1 MTLGACLRLNRSR
14 IRDRFGRAFAGSRE
28 DILSAPFHPDVR
40 GEIADCPMDSLTLG
54 CFQEISSGAVVKFV
68 EDQTAQKLRGG
79 YYTPLDLAA
88 FIARWVRDLEPSR
101 ILEPSCGDGAFLQAM
116 ADVGGFHDVGVVGFE
131 LDQVEARKAAG
142 RAKELNLA
150 RVDVRAEDFL
160 AWAIDNMEEGGDR
173 FDAIVGNP
181 PFVRYQFLP
190 PTFQTRAARIF
201 EELNLKFTKHTNAW
215 VPFILA
221 SMSLLRPGGRLA
233 MVVPAEIIHVT
244 HAQSLRSYLG
254 KECRRLVIIDPEEL
268 WFDGTLQGAVI
279 LMAEKLSGP
288 RQKSEGLGM
297 VPVRG
302 REFLRRSPS
311 EVFAA
316 PQPINGKTVAGK
328 WTRALLD
335 VETRRLFDEME
346 EHPDVHRF
354 EDIARVDVG
363 IVTGANK
370 FFLVPDETV
379 EIFGLSK
386 YAHPM
391 FGRSEH
397 CPGVIYDERQHA
409 ANAEKGSPTNFL
421 WFDDAP
427 SSMRSGPKRYIES
440 GEREMLHTRYKCRIR
455 EPWFKVPSVYATE
468 VGMLKRSHDTP
479 RLILN
484 RVGAYTT
491 DTAYRIRT
499 RDVAGNRLVGCF
511 LNPMTALSAEL
522 EGRHY
527 GGGVLELIPS
537 EIERLLI
544 PLPLQVD
551 IDLEA
556 LDASIRTRP
565 THETLE
571 CQGKIVLGALGIPK
585 AKQDSALEGWR
596 KLRDRRHRTSTDEPA
611 ETII

>member
-1 MTLGACLRLNRSR
+1 MA
-14 IRDRFGRAFAGSRE
+14 
-28 DILSAPFHPDVR
+28 
-40 GEIADCPMDSLTLG
+40 
-54 CFQEISSGAVVKFV
+54 VKFI

-88 FIARWVRDLEPSR
+88 FIARWVADLQPKK
-101 ILEPSCGDGAFLQAM
+101 ILEPSCGDGAFFQAM
-116 ADVGGFHDVGVVGFE
+116 ADVGGFQKAEITGFE
-131 LDQVEARKAAG
+131 LNDEEAEKAA
-142 RAKELNLA
+142 RRSKEVGLNKTTI
-150 RVDVRAEDFL
+150 RPEDFL
-160 AWAIDNMEEGGDR
+160 GWAIENMGKGGER
-173 FDAIVGNP
+173 FDAAVGNP

-190 PTFQTRAARIF
+190 PEFQVRAAAIF
-201 EELNLKFTKHTNAW
+201 AELGLKFTKHTNAW

-244 HAQSLRSYLG
+244 HAQSLRNYLG

-279 LMAEKLSGP
+279 LMAEKRSGS
-288 RQKSEGLGM
+288 RQKVEGLGM

-302 REFLRRSPS
+302 REFLRRSPA
-311 EVFAA
+311 ELFAE
-316 PQPINGKTVAGK
+316 PQSINGKTVAGK

-335 VETRRLFDEME
+335 LETRDLFDELE
-346 EHPDVHRF
+346 GHSEVHRF
-354 EDIARVDVG
+354 DDIARVDVG

-370 FFLVPDETV
+370 FFLVPDDTV
-379 EIFGLSK
+379 EAYGLSK

-397 CPGVIYDERQHA
+397 CPGVIYDEHQHA
-409 ANAEKGSPTNFL
+409 TNAKKGCPTNFL
-421 WFDDAP
+421 WFGDAP
-427 SSMRSGPKRYIES
+427 NKMPSRARQYIEL
-440 GEREMLHTRYKCRIR
+440 GEREKLPTRYKCRIR
-455 EPWFKVPSVYATE
+455 TPWYKVPSVYSTE
-468 VGMLKRSHDTP
+468 VGMLKRCHDTP

-484 RVGAYTT
+484 RLGAYTT

-499 RDVAGNRLVGCF
+499 RDVEGERLVGCF
-511 LNPMTALSAEL
+511 INPLTALSAEL

-544 PLPLQVD
+544 PLPKEADL
-551 IDLEA
+551 DLEE
-556 LDASIRTRP
+556 LDSSIRNRP

-571 CQGKIVLGALGIPK
+571 RQGAVVLGALGISK
-585 AKQDSALEGWR
+585 SKQASALEGWR
-596 KLRDRRHRTSTDEPA
+596 KLRDRRHRTSTGVLEV
-611 ETII
+611 

>member
-1 MTLGACLRLNRSR
+1 M
-14 IRDRFGRAFAGSRE
+14 
-28 DILSAPFHPDVR
+28 
-40 GEIADCPMDSLTLG
+40 
-54 CFQEISSGAVVKFV
+54 KFI
-68 EDQTAQKLRGG
+68 EEQTAQKLRGG
-79 YYTPLDLAA
+79 YYTPLDLAS
-88 FIARWVRDLEPSR
+88 FISRWVAELKPEKV
-101 ILEPSCGDGAFLQAM
+101 LEPSCGDGMFFQAM
-116 ADVGGFHDVGVVGFE
+116 AEVGGFQGASLTGFE
-131 LDQVEARKAAG
+131 LDDDEAAKATRRAKKLGLRKAT
-142 RAKELNLA
+142 
-150 RVDVRAEDFL
+150 VRPEDFL
-160 AWAIDNMEEGGDR
+160 GWAIDNLAGGGAR
-173 FDAIVGNP
+173 FDAVVGNP

-190 PTFQTRAARIF
+190 PEFQTRAAAIF
-201 EELNLKFTKHTNAW
+201 DTLRLKFTKHTNAW

-254 KECRRLVIIDPEEL
+254 SECRRLVIIDPEEL

-279 LMAEKLSGP
+279 LMAEKRSGP
-288 RQKSEGLGM
+288 RQKAEGLGM

-302 REFLRRSPS
+302 REFLRRSPA
-311 EVFAA
+311 EVFAE

-335 VETRRLFDEME
+335 LETRELFDELE
-346 EHPDVHRF
+346 AHSDVHRF
-354 EDIARVDVG
+354 DNIARVDVG

-370 FFLVPDETV
+370 FFLVPDDTV
-379 EIFGLSK
+379 EAYGLSK

-397 CPGVIYDERQHA
+397 CPGIIYDERQHT

-427 SSMRSGPKRYIES
+427 NKMSSRARQYIER
-440 GEREMLHTRYKCRIR
+440 GEREKLHTRYKCRIR
-455 EPWFKVPSVYATE
+455 APWFKVPSVYSTE
-468 VGMLKRSHDTP
+468 VGMLKRCHDTP

-484 RVGAYTT
+484 RLGAYTT

-499 RDVAGNRLVGCF
+499 RDVEGERLVGCF
-511 LNPMTALSAEL
+511 INPLTALSAEI

-544 PLPLQVD
+544 PLPKEVD
-551 IDLEA
+551 LDLAA
-556 LDASIRTRP
+556 LDSSIRNRP

-571 CQGKIVLGALGIPK
+571 RQGKTVLGALGISK
-585 AKQDSALEGWR
+585 ANQATALEGWR
-596 KLRDRRHRTSTDEPA
+596 KLRDRRHRTSTEVLEA
-611 ETII
+611 

>member
-1 MTLGACLRLNRSR
+1 M
-14 IRDRFGRAFAGSRE
+14 
-28 DILSAPFHPDVR
+28 
-40 GEIADCPMDSLTLG
+40 
-54 CFQEISSGAVVKFV
+54 KFI

-79 YYTPLDLAA
+79 YYTPLDLAS
-88 FIARWVRDLEPSR
+88 FIARWVGEINPDKV
-101 ILEPSCGDGAFLQAM
+101 LEPSCGDGAFFQAM
-116 ADVGGFHDVGVVGFE
+116 SDVGGFEKSALTGFE
-131 LDQVEARKAAG
+131 LDSDEAGKATRRAKQLNLSKAA
-142 RAKELNLA
+142 
-150 RVDVRAEDFL
+150 VRSEDFL
-160 AWAIDNMEEGGDR
+160 GWAIENRAKGGER
-173 FDAIVGNP
+173 FDAVVGNP

-190 PTFQTRAARIF
+190 PQFQVRAATIF
-201 EELNLKFTKHTNAW
+201 DELGLKFTKHTNAW

-279 LMAEKLSGP
+279 LMAEKRSSP
-288 RQKSEGLGM
+288 RQKAEGLGM

-302 REFLRRSPS
+302 REFIRRSPS
-311 EVFAA
+311 EVFAE
-316 PQPINGKTVAGK
+316 PQSINGKTVAGK

-335 VETRRLFDEME
+335 LETRDLFDELE
-346 EHPDVHRF
+346 AHAEVHRF
-354 EDIARVDVG
+354 DDIARVDVG

-370 FFLVPDETV
+370 FFLVPDATV
-379 EIFGLSK
+379 EAYGLSK

-397 CPGVIYDERQHA
+397 CPGVIYDEQQHA

-427 SSMRSGPKRYIES
+427 NKMAKRARQYIER
-440 GEREMLHTRYKCRIR
+440 GEAEKLHTRYKCRIR
-455 EPWFKVPSVYATE
+455 APWYKVPSVYSTE
-468 VGMLKRSHDTP
+468 VGMLKRCHDTP

-484 RVGAYTT
+484 KIGAYTT

-499 RDVAGNRLVGCF
+499 KEADGKRLVGCF
-511 LNPMTALSAEL
+511 INPLTALSAEL

-537 EIERLLI
+537 EIERLVI
-544 PLPLQVD
+544 PMPEKVEL
-551 IDLEA
+551 DLAE
-556 LDASIRTRP
+556 LDNSIRNRP

-571 CQGKIVLGALGIPK
+571 RQGEVVLGALGISK
-585 AKQDSALEGWR
+585 AKQASALEGWR
-596 KLRDRRHRTSTDEPA
+596 KLRNRRHRTSTEAVPA
-611 ETII
+611 